1 MAKKEKVR
9 LTLASIRKMCQDDR
23 MSDQQ
28 IADYFGLKKKDIY
41 DIRMEHGIKKPKVF
55 EKRYELILE
64 EEDDTTEEAQSVQEV
79 QEDQVVEEN
88 PVVEEVQPVE
98 NTQGQNGSW
107 FG

>member
-9 LTLASIRKMCQDDR
+9 LTLSSIRKMCQDDK

-64 EEDDTTEEAQSVQEV
+64 EEDTTEEAQSVQEV

-88 PVVEEVQPVE
+88 PVVEEVQSVE
-98 NTQGQNGSW
+98 TTQGQNGSW